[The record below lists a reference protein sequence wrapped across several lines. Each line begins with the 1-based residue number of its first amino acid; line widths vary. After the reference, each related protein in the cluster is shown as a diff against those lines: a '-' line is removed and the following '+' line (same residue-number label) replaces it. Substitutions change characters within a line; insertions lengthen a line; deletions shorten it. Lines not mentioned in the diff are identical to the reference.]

1 MGLWNPLPLS
11 VIVVAGVKAVFGF
24 HSGRVCWTLVIM
36 VQYDLRVY
44 RMVRV
49 VLEEA

>member
-1 MGLWNPLPLS
+1 M
-11 VIVVAGVKAVFGF
+11 IAVAGVKTVFGF
-24 HSGRVCWTLVIM
+24 HSGRVCWTLVMM
-36 VQYDLRVY
+36 VQCDLHVY